1 MDPLIKQMLRAAATS
16 ELLRESAR
24 WGAELNWITENCMA
38 AMLYYLTRQG
48 EERAPCTAD
57 KRFHGAI
64 LTAKL
69 VSQTLISAMTEI
81 IDSCQSDVE
90 KIVLLKGISIC
101 DQHYPFP
108 YLRPMRDIDFLVLK
122 KDVPK
127 TEDILRQLGYIQ
139 KSKYPRNY
147 YTEMHHSMPFYHPD
161 TGVWVEVHTAL
172 FPAKSGI
179 HDSTAFHHNNV
190 MQNLVSSRVNG
201 REIYRLSDEL
211 QLLYIAA
218 HWCRDLKI
226 IGGSVALF
234 DTIFLLR
241 NHPELDWTQIFSWLN
256 DDSLRLFLY
265 TELSYMKRNNIL
277 DVQVEFYNQL
287 EIEFSAVANI
297 NIKILHS
304 IIDNYIVAG
313 KPFSSMLTSNNVGIV
328 WKTLLQS
335 GQPLLNLV
343 SLPGNILFPPDNPRR
358 FDLRFQYQR
367 LRKSIKV
374 SNDN

>member
-1 MDPLIKQMLRAAATS
+1 
-16 ELLRESAR
+16 
-24 WGAELNWITENCMA
+24 
-38 AMLYYLTRQG
+38 
-48 EERAPCTAD
+48 
-57 KRFHGAI
+57 
-64 LTAKL
+64 
-69 VSQTLISAMTEI
+69 
-81 IDSCQSDVE
+81 
-90 KIVLLKGISIC
+90 
-101 DQHYPFP
+101 
-108 YLRPMRDIDFLVLK
+108 
-122 KDVPK
+122 
-127 TEDILRQLGYIQ
+127 
-139 KSKYPRNY
+139 
-147 YTEMHHSMPFYHPD
+147 MPFYHPD

-190 MQNLVSSRVNG
+190 MQNLVSSRFNG

-265 TELSYMKRNNIL
+265 TELSYLKRNNIL
-277 DVQVEFYNQL
+277 TVQVEFYNQL
-287 EIEFSAVANI
+287 EIEFSAAANI

-313 KPFSSMLTSNNVGIV
+313 KHFSSMLTSNNVGIV
-328 WKTLLQS
+328 WKTLLQN

-343 SLPGNILFPPDNPRR
+343 SLPGNILFPPNNPER
-358 FDLRFQYQR
+358 FDLRFQFQR
-367 LRKSIKV
+367 LRNSIK
-374 SNDN
+374 SFKR